1 MCLYEI
7 FCHHFSASLVLASLG
22 NLSRLEVDEI
32 KQGGSGQWLNLSD
45 DQRWRKTQF
54 LECKCCKYQK
64 VRFKRSKGSIY
75 NIYIE
80 RSQRP
85 KHSWAAPWLL
95 QNQFRKWEWPTVA
108 TIPGPSQRLSGKRL
122 SVVSCRTTSQLS
134 VGRTLNNLGW
144 LCNLCNFVLCTNVTY
159 YRLFVEVDKVTNTE
173 EYAVSLIFARE
184 V

>member
-1 MCLYEI
+1 MNGTDIIFIYDITVINRIKYWQMKYNMSLLLIYEI
-7 FCHHFSASLVLASLG
+7 FFHSFSASLVLASLG

-54 LECKCCKYQK
+54 LGCKCFKYQK

-75 NIYIE
+75 NIFIE

-108 TIPGPSQRLSGKRL
+108 TIPGPSQRLSGKKAER
-122 SVVSCRTTSQLS
+122 RQLS
-134 VGRTLNNLGW
+134 DNKPAFSWADTEQW
-144 LCNLCNFVLCTNVTY
+144 VLA
-159 YRLFVEVDKVTNTE
+159 L
-173 EYAVSLIFARE
+173 
-184 V
+184 